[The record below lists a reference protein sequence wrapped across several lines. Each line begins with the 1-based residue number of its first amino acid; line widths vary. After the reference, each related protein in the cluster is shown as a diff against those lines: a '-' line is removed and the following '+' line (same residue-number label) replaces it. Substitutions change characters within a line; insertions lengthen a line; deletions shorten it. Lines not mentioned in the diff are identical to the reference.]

1 MTVDEF
7 VQVSGEAYVIDALAE
22 YLPGWLVDL
31 IHSRGD
37 AICGLTVQ
45 DVAPIVRDT
54 DPVIARRHLYPILN
68 AFLPDWAEGHDTK
81 MWTRFLIAEIVD
93 ALRQALENCAEDA
106 TVEYHVEVSMLVNG
120 ELIESDSYAGEDY
133 ADALYTVEQFADRI

>member
-7 VQVSGEAYVIDALAE
+7 VKVNGELYVIDALAE

-37 AICGLTVQ
+37 AIGGLTVR

-93 ALRQALENCAEDA
+93 ALREALDCTADEA
-106 TVEYHVEVSMLVNG
+106 TVEYHVEVSMRVNG
-120 ELIESDSYAGEDY
+120 ELIDEAVYEGEIF
-133 ADALYTVEQFADRI
+133 ALALHAVEQFADRI